1 MRTVVGIDLGTTNS
15 LLALLVDGRPEVVPN
30 HEGNL
35 LTPSAV
41 SIDDDGHVL
50 VGAPALARATTH
62 PELTATSFKRDMG
75 SDVVRRLG
83 KRSFRPEEL
92 SALVLA
98 ELRRDAERELGRAI
112 DEAVVTVPA
121 YFGELQR
128 RATRDA
134 CEIAELPVERIINEP
149 TAAALAFGLHEVDRE
164 LKAVVLDLGGGTF
177 DVTVLEIMEG
187 VIEIQASAGD
197 SRLGGDDF
205 LDVMVENITVR
216 IGKDWGKVE
225 DPISSARV
233 RQACERTKR
242 QLTGSATAR
251 LALTGLVTANGTHD
265 IELELDRAE
274 VEGMWRTLLQRIKMP
289 IRRAL
294 RDAKQSP
301 DDIEE
306 VLLVGGAT
314 RMPCIASL
322 ASELFG
328 RLPRRDLPPDEAVA
342 LGAAVQA
349 GLKAGDAAVEDLVVT
364 DVAPFTMGV
373 ATADYLGGQ
382 YIDDIYT
389 PILERGTVLPASRM
403 KTLSTLADNQR
414 EVVVAVYQGEHST
427 CADNTKLGE
436 YRVKDIPR
444 GRAGEQSVDV
454 RFTYDLN
461 GVLEVESTVK
471 GTGAQT
477 AVVFQRTPG
486 ALSPKQVEQARKAM
500 AALKFHPRESL
511 PNRTALARA
520 DALYAELSG
529 MDRDVLGNA
538 IQRFRIALETQDDQ
552 LITPLREQL
561 LSLVSQLR
569 R

>member
-15 LLALLVDGRPEVVPN
+15 LLALLRNGQPEVVPN

-41 SIDDDGHVL
+41 SIDDDGRVL

-62 PELTATSFKRDMG
+62 PALTATAFKRDMG

-83 KRSFRPEEL
+83 KRRFRPEEL
-92 SALVLA
+92 SALVLS
-98 ELRRDAERELGRAI
+98 ELRRDAERELGRTI

-149 TAAALAFGLHEVDRE
+149 TAAALAFGLHQVDRE

-205 LDVMVENITVR
+205 LDVMVETITDR
-216 IGKDWGKVE
+216 IGEKWGPVE

-233 RQACERTKR
+233 RQACERSKR
-242 QLTGSATAR
+242 QLTGSGTAR
-251 LALTGLVTANGTHD
+251 FALTGLVTANGTHD
-265 IELELDRAE
+265 VELELERAD
-274 VEGMWRTLLQRIKMP
+274 VEGLWRSLLQRIKMP

-294 RDAKQSP
+294 RDAQQAP
-301 DDIEE
+301 DDIDE

-314 RMPCIASL
+314 RMPCIAAL

-373 ATADYLGGQ
+373 ATASFLGDQ
-382 YIDDIYT
+382 FIDDIYT

-403 KTLSTLADNQR
+403 KTLSTLSDNQR

-427 CADNTKLGE
+427 CQDNTKLGE
-436 YRVKDIPR
+436 YRIKNIPR

-471 GTGAQT
+471 TTGAQK

-486 ALSPKQVEQARKAM
+486 ALSPKQVEEARKAM

-538 IQRFRIALETQDDQ
+538 IQRFRIALETQDEQ

-561 LSLVSQLR
+561 SSLVNQFR